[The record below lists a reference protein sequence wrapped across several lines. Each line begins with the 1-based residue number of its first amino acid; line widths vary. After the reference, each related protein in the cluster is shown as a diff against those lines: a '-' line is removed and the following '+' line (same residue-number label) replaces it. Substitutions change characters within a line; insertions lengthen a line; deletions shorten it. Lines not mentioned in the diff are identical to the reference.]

1 MHSRSRGHIV
11 RLVGSLA
18 IVAMTAAVAESQATE
33 PKSNTKGLLIGI
45 ALNGSSIDSD
55 EFDDDSRSG
64 GGLGLQLGWGFTPR
78 FTLLAG
84 LSAALL
90 DDDPEDFVLAHFD
103 LLARFNFR
111 SGGHAFVPFLEGGFS
126 GRVAAQDDVDFED
139 NGATETVDLEIS
151 GSAFTFGGGAHYYV
165 TPSVAF
171 TASLQVSAGEFST
184 VKVDD
189 VSIDGF
195 EIDATSTRLNLGLTL
210 YPMRQR

>member
-1 MHSRSRGHIV
+1 M
-11 RLVGSLA
+11 LVA
-18 IVAMTAAVAESQATE
+18 AATAVAQSQATE
-33 PKSNTKGLLIGI
+33 SKSNTRGLLLGI

-84 LSAALL
+84 LTAAQL

-126 GRVAAQDDVDFED
+126 VRVAAQDDVEIVD
-139 NGATETVDLEIS
+139 NGSTETVDFEIS
-151 GSAFTFGGGAHYYV
+151 GGALTVGGGAHYYV

-171 TASLQVSAGEFST
+171 TASLQLSTGEFST
-184 VKVDD
+184 VKFDD
-189 VSIDGF
+189 VSVDGF
-195 EIDATSTRLNLGLTL
+195 EIDATTTRLNIGLTL
-210 YPMRQR
+210 YPMRQRQ